1 MRAWLFTGILS
12 SAFGFSFDGGWSNL
26 KRITRNRPYAVIL
39 RDGHCQYGTL
49 SSVGD
54 QAMVLATYSGIG
66 VLIKRA
72 QITRVTDDPTA
83 PERGAVY
90 SARSSWLDV
99 KIVTLKGSEYL
110 HIVTKR
116 GDEWKWKQPTVTD
129 DSITFEGITLGK
141 AEVRYVFH
149 VRAKPL
155 TSDEEFFHQEDLK
168 WLAAIPWVR
177 ERVPLKIS
185 VLLYNSDL
193 PEDNLPIACRS

>member
-1 MRAWLFTGILS
+1 MKVWLFAAIVS
-12 SAFGFSFDGGWSNL
+12 SAFDDGWGNL
-26 KRITRNRPYAVIL
+26 KHITRDRPYAVIL

-66 VLIKRA
+66 LLIKRA

-83 PERGAVY
+83 PGHGAVY

-99 KIVTLKGSEYL
+99 RMAAPKGSEYL

-116 GDEWKWKQPTVTD
+116 ADEWKWKQPAVTD
-129 DSITFEGITLGK
+129 DSIRFEGITAGK
-141 AEVRYVFH
+141 AEVRYVFY
-149 VRAKPL
+149 VRDKPL
-155 TSDEEFFHQEDLK
+155 SSDEEFFHQDDWK
-168 WLAAIPWVR
+168 WLAAVPWLG
-177 ERVPLKIS
+177 ERVRRKIS

-193 PEDNLPIACRS
+193 PEDNSPITCRS